1 MKTISVLLCAF
12 SVVNLCAET
21 QITWKR
27 QQLHGDFYS
36 EGAAIGDIN
45 GDGKPD
51 VVAGPFWWEG
61 PAFEK
66 KHAYYEPKIFSI
78 NGYSDNFFAYVHDF
92 DADKK
97 NDILILGFPGKEA
110 RLYLNPG
117 THDDKPWPMH
127 VVADVVDNESPVF
140 TDITG
145 DGKPE
150 IVCSTGGKFG
160 WFAPNWAK
168 PTEKWPFVAVTD
180 DMKVAKFTHGLGV
193 GDVNGDGKLDLLEAR
208 RWWENNGTDK
218 WTQHNFAAGVGGGA
232 QMFAYDFDANGTN
245 DVFTSLAAHRYG
257 VAVFLQTKNKE
268 PGTANWTRV
277 MLASEQPQDNDYGIV
292 FSQPHAAFLADIDGD
307 GVKDIVTGKRYWAH
321 NGHDPDERGHRVIY
335 WYQTKRDGKGG
346 VDFVP
351 HLIDSNTGVGVD
363 VQVGDVNGDKLPD
376 IVVGNKAGVFILT
389 QERKDTTADLTP
401 KKLYGP
407 ALLPQSQYAHGTDVK
422 AERLRPAG
430 SLSRPAKERPK
441 TDESSPASAPQGTAS
456 GGTPDAARETRALQ
470 HPLDLM
476 QLPGGFKAEL
486 IAAEPD
492 LVQPMAFTFDERGRI
507 WVVEGNSYPQ
517 PREVGKGQ
525 DRIKIL
531 EDQDGDGTFETKK
544 VFCEGL
550 NLVSGIELGFGG
562 VWVGAAPYLM
572 FIPDKDRNDQP
583 DSSDP
588 TDQRPKV
595 PGLNFTAYALLDGW
609 GTQDTHETL
618 NSFIWGPDGWLYGCH
633 GVFTHS
639 RVGKPG
645 TPDEKRE
652 PINAGVWRYHPVR
665 HEFEVFAH
673 GTSNPWG
680 LDYDQHGEWF
690 VTACV
695 IPHLYHIVP
704 GGRYQRQAG
713 QHFNAH
719 TYEDIK
725 TIADHAHYAGNPRP
739 DVTFDKTTG
748 AGVMNNDTNALGGGH
763 AHCGLAIY
771 QSSLFPPTYRNQ
783 LLFGNLHG
791 HRLVANYTDPHAS
804 TYIGKH
810 AADFLRANDMHF
822 IPVTQKVG
830 PDGALYVSDWSDQQI
845 CHRGSGAV
853 EHWDRSNGRLYR
865 ITYGEER
872 PRLAGSLTRPA
883 EDRPTT
889 GESSPASAPR
899 GTASGGTPDAARE
912 TRALQFPA
920 APFDLSKESDEALAK
935 LAVQTENEWF
945 SRMARR
951 VLMEKGFFDSLDE
964 DKAVKSLADEAYRG
978 TQTTKRLKAM
988 WALHSLAF
996 NVDNMISE
1004 EDEQVR
1010 AWAIRSFP
1018 DNKASSTYLKGAEK
1032 DRALEAT
1039 DSRPMRLPTKKSV
1052 GQYYPGYANLLD
1064 KATSPVVRRE
1074 YASLIQAIPLQFRK
1088 DLATALL
1095 KHGEDKDDPMI
1106 PLLIW
1111 YGIEPVVAAD
1121 PAVGMQLA
1129 KVSKMPKVT
1138 GFIYRRLSADD
1149 AGRAALLRA
1158 LAGLTAATSMSSEP
1172 RGTSSALSGGSSAGS
1187 GTSSASSGRSSAVSG
1202 TSSAVPGTSSAS
1214 SGRSSALSRTSSA
1227 PSRTPSAAQGTAA
1240 ENAEMAHFTPEERE
1254 TILAAVVGAARG
1266 AGKLKAPS
1274 DWPAIAEGLRAG
1286 ATPLTLTLVQ
1296 ELAALFGDT
1305 TALGEFRAT
1314 LADAKR
1320 AAGERQAALSLLI
1333 QAGDAG
1339 TAKVLQGMLADTT
1352 TPGGLRRQAL
1362 QALASLKDAETPQIL
1377 GALLPKLPANEL
1389 PDAINTLAST
1399 KEGAKALLKAV
1410 EAKTVPSTA
1419 LSPFLVRQLTAFDDA
1434 EIAALIKSAWGDVN
1448 APKADM
1454 AERVKKYRDLLTPA
1468 ALAKGDAAKGKTM
1481 FMATCGA
1488 CHKLF
1493 GEGQN
1498 VGPDITG
1505 SNRADLG
1512 YLLENVLD
1520 PNAVIGKAYQLNLF
1534 TMKDGRVMSGV
1545 IKEENAAAVKIAMM
1559 GGVEFTLPVADIA
1572 KREVSKLSTM
1582 PEGLFDALPP
1592 EMVVDLVKYL
1602 QSGGSGTAGK
1612 VAAKGVEGAL
1622 EGETLKIL
1630 ETTGGKARVQGM
1642 GGFGNR
1648 WSGGAQLWWTHG
1660 QPDQKLTLAIPV
1672 KEAGKYALK
1681 AVLTMARDYGVMSIT
1696 LDGKP
1701 VASTFDGYHADK
1713 VILTDELDWGT
1724 HELTVGDHQLT
1735 FTLAPPNPAA
1745 APGNMV
1751 GLDYV
1756 RLERK

>member
-1 MKTISVLLCAF
+1 MKRLLLSAL
-12 SVVNLCAET
+12 VAATAAHAAT

-51 VVAGPFWWEG
+51 IVAGPFWWEG

-66 KHAYYEPKIFSI
+66 KHAFYEPKIFSI

-92 DADKK
+92 NADQR

-110 RLYLNPG
+110 RLYLNNVERTSKSVQPDANEG
-117 THDDKPWPMH
+117 TNSEVRSTYWPMH
-127 VVADVVDNESPVF
+127 IVADVVDNESPVF

-145 DGKPE
+145 DDKPE
-150 IVCSTGGKFG
+150 IVCSTAGWLG
-160 WFAPNWAK
+160 WFEPDWDH
-168 PTEKWPFVAVTD
+168 PTQKWHFTGCQPGSLA
-180 DMKVAKFTHGLGV
+180 MGKFTHGLGV
-193 GDVNGDGKLDLLEAR
+193 GDVNGDCILDILEAR
-208 RWWENNGTDK
+208 RWWEQPKDLSWYEVPFTGGYMSVNFHPHT
-218 WTQHNFAAGVGGGA
+218 FAAGVGGGA
-232 QMFAYDFDANGTN
+232 QMFAYDFDGNGTN
-245 DVFTSLAAHRYG
+245 DIFTSLSAHRYG
-257 VAVFLQTKNKE
+257 VAVFLQNKHEERADPPAHAENNKNGAPRE
-268 PGTANWTRV
+268 PYAPFETPLSGPNWTRI

-292 FSQPHAAFLADIDGD
+292 FSQPHAAHLADIDGD
-307 GVKDIVTGKRYWAH
+307 GIKDIVTGKRYWAH
-321 NGHDPDERGHRVIY
+321 NGHDPDERGARVIY
-335 WYQTKRDGKGG
+335 WYQTVREATGV

-351 HLIDSNTGVGVD
+351 HLVDAESGVGVD

-376 IVVGNKAGVFILT
+376 IVVGNKAGVYILT
-389 QERKDTTADLTP
+389 QERKEISDDAAELMRP
-401 KKLYGP
+401 KKLYGAATSMEGRRVVGQQP
-407 ALLPQSQYAHGTDVK
+407 TRKG
-422 AERLRPAG
+422 
-430 SLSRPAKERPK
+430 
-441 TDESSPASAPQGTAS
+441 DESSPLHKPS
-456 GGTPDAARETRALQ
+456 GLISQAEYAKGQSPADALKS
-470 HPLDLM
+470 L

-492 LVQPMAFTFDERGRI
+492 VVQPIAFTFDERGRI

-531 EDQDGDGTFETKK
+531 EDKDGDGSFETKK
-544 VFCEGL
+544 IFCEGL

-562 VWVGAAPYLM
+562 VWIGAAPYLM

-583 DSSDP
+583 DPSDP
-588 TDQRPKV
+588 TDPRPQV
-595 PGLNFTAYALLDGW
+595 PGLPFTAHALLDGW

-645 TPDEKRE
+645 TPDDQRT
-652 PINAGVWRYHPVR
+652 PINAGVWRYHPLR

-713 QHFNAH
+713 QHFNTH

-739 DVTFDKTTG
+739 DVSFDKTTG

-771 QSSLFPPTYRNQ
+771 QSSLFPQTYRNQ

-791 HRLVANYTDPHAS
+791 HRLVANYTDVKGS
-804 TYIGKH
+804 TFIGKH
-810 AADFLRANDMHF
+810 AADFMRANDMHF

-853 EHWDRSNGRLYR
+853 EHWDRSNGRIYR
-865 ITYGEER
+865 ISYAV
-872 PRLAGSLTRPA
+872 AGGNDPDVS
-883 EDRPTT
+883 
-889 GESSPASAPR
+889 G
-899 GTASGGTPDAARE
+899 SGGSTAGVTAPGYNI
-912 TRALQFPA
+912 PA
-920 APFDLSKESDEALAK
+920 APFDLAKESDETLAR

-951 VLMEKGFFDSLDE
+951 VLMEQRHSGDDLRHAATAFIQAIQKPTSSAERIRASWALLTINESLPAESAYSDKTDE
-964 DKAVKSLADEAYRG
+964 DL
-978 TQTTKRLKAM
+978 L
-988 WALHSLAF
+988 
-996 NVDNMISE
+996 I
-1004 EDEQVR
+1004 
-1010 AWAIRSFP
+1010 WAIRNEYQTAEFS
-1018 DNKASSTYLKGAEK
+1018 KARASSNPYQLAAYTIRTPFESLLK
-1032 DRALEAT
+1032 
-1039 DSRPMRLPTKKSV
+1039 LPA
-1052 GQYYPGYANLLD
+1052 AN
-1064 KATSPVVRRE
+1064 TPRVRRE
-1074 YASLIQAIPLQFRK
+1074 LASALQRLPQ
-1088 DLATALL
+1088 DQRHPLATALL

-1111 YGIEPVVAAD
+1111 YGIEPVVAANA
-1121 PAVGMQLA
+1121 AVGMQLA

-1138 GFIYRRLSADD
+1138 GFIYRRLASEDTGRQKLLSLAADSKDPQEQVQMIAMVTASARAERKATLPDD
-1149 AGRAALLRA
+1149 WAVLSKKFQELPRATQFDLWELEAMNGISDGLNNFRHIAFHSGKSESETVRGRALQVLLRVGDTTS
-1158 LAGLTAATSMSSEP
+1158 LTDILTAAI
-1172 RGTSSALSGGSSAGS
+1172 SADF
-1187 GTSSASSGRSSAVSG
+1187 
-1202 TSSAVPGTSSAS
+1202 P
-1214 SGRSSALSRTSSA
+1214 
-1227 PSRTPSAAQGTAA
+1227 PQ
-1240 ENAEMAHFTPEERE
+1240 
-1254 TILAAVVGAARG
+1254 
-1266 AGKLKAPS
+1266 
-1274 DWPAIAEGLRAG
+1274 
-1286 ATPLTLTLVQ
+1286 
-1296 ELAALFGDT
+1296 
-1305 TALGEFRAT
+1305 
-1314 LADAKR
+1314 
-1320 AAGERQAALSLLI
+1320 
-1333 QAGDAG
+1333 
-1339 TAKVLQGMLADTT
+1339 
-1352 TPGGLRRQAL
+1352 LRRQIIQGLAFFPNREAAE
-1362 QALASLKDAETPQIL
+1362 QKASLRVDWVLRDVIESKRSPAEVQDAVNSLSSWPT
-1377 GALLPKLPANEL
+1377 
-1389 PDAINTLAST
+1389 
-1399 KEGAKALLKAV
+1399 GAKTLL
-1410 EAKTVPSTA
+1410 EAIRDKTVPATA

-1434 EIAALIKSAWGDVN
+1434 EVNALIKSAWGDVN
-1448 APKADM
+1448 APKADLG
-1454 AERVKKYRDLLTPA
+1454 ERSKKYKQLLTPA
-1468 ALAKGDAAKGKTM
+1468 ALAKGDLAKGKMLYT
-1481 FMATCGA
+1481 ATCGQ

-1505 SNRADLG
+1505 SNRADLN

-1545 IKEENAAAVKIAMM
+1545 IKDESSAAVKIAMM

-1582 PEGLFDALPP
+1582 PEGLFDALQP

-1602 QSGGSGTAGK
+1602 QSGVGAS
-1612 VAAKGVEGAL
+1612 AKMRDPRTLASSPTIPGAL
-1622 EGETLKIL
+1622 EGESLKVL
-1630 ETTGGKARVQGM
+1630 EITGGNARKQGM
-1642 GGFGNR
+1642 AGFGDN
-1648 WSGGAQLWWTHG
+1648 WSGAAQLWWTG
-1660 QPDQKLTLAIPV
+1660 GKPDQKLTLAIPV
-1672 KEAGKYALK
+1672 KDAGKYTLYGA
-1681 AVLTMARDYGVMSIT
+1681 LTMARDYGVVSIA

-1701 VASTFDGYHADK
+1701 VASSFDGYNAAK
-1713 VILTDELDWGT
+1713 VVHTGEKEWGT
-1724 HELTVGDHQLT
+1724 HELTAGEHKLT
-1735 FTLAPPNPAA
+1735 LTLAPPNPDAV
-1745 APGNMV
+1745 PSNMV

-1756 RLERK
+1756 RLERR

>member
-1 MKTISVLLCAF
+1 MKTLVFALLAA
-12 SVVNLCAET
+12 SGLHAAT

-61 PAFEK
+61 PTFEK

-92 DADKK
+92 DADKR

-110 RLYLNPG
+110 RLYLNNVERTSKSVQPDAKEG
-117 THDDKPWPMH
+117 TNSEVRSTYWPMH
-127 VVADVVDNESPVF
+127 IVADVVDNESPVF
-140 TDITG
+140 TDVEG
-145 DGKPE
+145 DGYPDL
-150 IVCSTGGKFG
+150 VCSRDGYLG
-160 WFAPNWAK
+160 WYSITDHPR
-168 PTEKWPFVAVTD
+168 EKWYFNTCHPAPLG
-180 DMKVAKFTHGLGV
+180 MAKFTHGLGV
-193 GDVNGDGKLDLLEAR
+193 GDVNGDGKNDILEAR
-208 RWWENNGTDK
+208 RWWQQPKEMRSHEVPFAGK
-218 WTQHNFAAGVGGGA
+218 FMGYQFEQHNFAAGVGGGA
-232 QMFAYDFDANGTN
+232 QMFAYDFDGNGTN

-257 VAVFLQTKNKE
+257 VAVFLQRSRSGVRAAPSRGVDASGNVKSDEDVASTWK
-268 PGTANWTRV
+268 RI

-292 FSQPHAAFLADIDGD
+292 FSQPHAAHLADIDGD
-307 GVKDIVTGKRYWAH
+307 GIKDIVTGKRYWAH

-351 HLIDSNTGVGVD
+351 HLVDAESGVGTD
-363 VQVGDVNGDKLPD
+363 VQVGDVNADKLPD
-376 IVVGNKAGVFILT
+376 IVVGNKGGVFILT
-389 QERKDTTADLTP
+389 QERKEISEEKAELMRP
-401 KKLYGP
+401 KKLYGAAASMEGRRIVGQAGKGDDSSP
-407 ALLPQSQYAHGTDVK
+407 LHEGLLPQAEYAKGQ
-422 AERLRPAG
+422 
-430 SLSRPAKERPK
+430 
-441 TDESSPASAPQGTAS
+441 SPA
-456 GGTPDAARETRALQ
+456 DALKS
-470 HPLDLM
+470 M

-492 LVQPMAFTFDERGRI
+492 LVQPIAFTFDERGRI

-517 PREVGKGQ
+517 PRAVGQGQ

-531 EDQDGDGTFETKK
+531 EDKDGDGTFETKK
-544 VFCEGL
+544 IFCEGL

-572 FIPDKDRNDQP
+572 FIPRDGDRPFAADERSKMEDG
-583 DSSDP
+583 DSKATPSAISHLP
-588 TDQRPKV
+588 SPISQV

-645 TPDEKRE
+645 TPDAQRQ

-822 IPVTQKVG
+822 IPVTQRVG

-865 ITYGEER
+865 ISYHGWK
-872 PRLAGSLTRPA
+872 PWKGDLA
-883 EDRPTT
+883 
-889 GESSPASAPR
+889 
-899 GTASGGTPDAARE
+899 
-912 TRALQFPA
+912 
-920 APFDLSKESDEALAK
+920 KESDEALAK
-935 LAVQTENEWF
+935 LAVQTENEWE

-951 VLMEKGFFDSLDE
+951 VLMEKITMMPNSRQKLVSLMSAFDNNENPKWPLKTETWLRHNWLGSLLMPEVYLQNLDFDAKHNE
-964 DKAVKSLADEAYRG
+964 RLVAQRVRSAASQPDFADTDLRVLSDAA
-978 TQTTKRLKAM
+978 QK
-988 WALHSLAF
+988 HS
-996 NVDNMISE
+996 
-1004 EDEQVR
+1004 
-1010 AWAIRSFP
+1010 
-1018 DNKASSTYLKGAEK
+1018 
-1032 DRALEAT
+1032 
-1039 DSRPMRLPTKKSV
+1039 
-1052 GQYYPGYANLLD
+1052 
-1064 KATSPVVRRE
+1064 SPIVRRE
-1074 YASLIQAIPLQFRK
+1074 LASALQRIPQDHRK

-1138 GFIYRRLSADD
+1138 GFIYRRLSSDD
-1149 AGRAALLRA
+1149 AGRTSLLKLAAETPDAVLKLDLLNAIVLAARNGHQITKPDGWDALRQRVIAGFSPSGADASKAGADGLKPENTLLELEASMGIETALATYRDLLASASARTSERENALNVLLRAKDASTATTLLQLIQNDAPALLR
-1158 LAGLTAATSMSSEP
+1158 
-1172 RGTSSALSGGSSAGS
+1172 R
-1187 GTSSASSGRSSAVSG
+1187 
-1202 TSSAVPGTSSAS
+1202 
-1214 SGRSSALSRTSSA
+1214 
-1227 PSRTPSAAQGTAA
+1227 
-1240 ENAEMAHFTPEERE
+1240 
-1254 TILAAVVGAARG
+1254 
-1266 AGKLKAPS
+1266 KA
-1274 DWPAIAEGLRAG
+1274 I
-1286 ATPLTLTLVQ
+1286 
-1296 ELAALFGDT
+1296 
-1305 TALGEFRAT
+1305 
-1314 LADAKR
+1314 
-1320 AAGERQAALSLLI
+1320 
-1333 QAGDAG
+1333 
-1339 TAKVLQGMLADTT
+1339 
-1352 TPGGLRRQAL
+1352 
-1362 QALASLKDAETPQIL
+1362 QALASLKDAETPKIL
-1377 GALLPKLPANEL
+1377 GAALPKLSANEL
-1389 PDAINTLAST
+1389 PDAVNTLAST

-1410 EAKTVPSTA
+1410 EAKTVPATA

-1434 EIAALIKSAWGDVN
+1434 EINALIKSAWGDVN
-1448 APKADM
+1448 APKADL
-1454 AERVKKYRDLLTPA
+1454 AERTKKYRDLLTPA
-1468 ALAKGDAAKGKTM
+1468 KLAKGDLAKGKMLYT
-1481 FMATCGA
+1481 ATCGQ

-1505 SNRADLG
+1505 SNRADLN

-1545 IKEENAAAVKIAMM
+1545 IKEENPAAVKIAMM
-1559 GGVEFTLPVADIA
+1559 GGVEFTLPQADIA

-1582 PEGLFDALPP
+1582 PEGLFDALPV
-1592 EMVVDLVKYL
+1592 ESVIDLVKYL
-1602 QSGGSGTAGK
+1602 QSGSRSDVLVASQKSGGD
-1612 VAAKGVEGAL
+1612 AASTIPGAL
-1622 EGETLKIL
+1622 EGESLKIF
-1630 ETTGGKARVQGM
+1630 EVTGGNARKQGM
-1642 GGFGNR
+1642 SGFGDD
-1648 WSGGAQLWWTHG
+1648 WSGGAQLWWTG
-1660 QPDQKLTLAIPV
+1660 GKPDQKLTLAIPV
-1672 KEAGKYALK
+1672 KEAGKYTLYGA
-1681 AVLTMARDYGVMSIT
+1681 LTMARDYGVVSIT

-1701 VASTFDGYHADK
+1701 VASSFDGYNSPK
-1713 VILTDELDWGT
+1713 VIHTGEKEWGS
-1724 HELTVGDHQLT
+1724 HELTPGEHKLT
-1735 FTLAPPNPAA
+1735 FTLAPPNPDAV
-1745 APGNMV
+1745 PSNMV

-1756 RLERK
+1756 RLEKR

>member
-1 MKTISVLLCAF
+1 MKTLVFALLAA
-12 SVVNLCAET
+12 SSLHAAT

-127 VVADVVDNESPVF
+127 IVADVVDNESPVF

-160 WFAPNWAK
+160 WFAPNWSK

-245 DVFTSLAAHRYG
+245 DVFTALAAHRYG
-257 VAVFLQTKNKE
+257 VAVYLQASDA
-268 PGTANWTRV
+268 GTPARNDEAGKSARPTWNRV

-292 FSQPHAAFLADIDGD
+292 FSQPHAAHLADIDGD
-307 GVKDIVTGKRYWAH
+307 GVQDIVTGKRYWAH

-363 VQVGDVNGDKLPD
+363 VQVGDVNGDKLHD

-407 ALLPQSQYAHGTDVK
+407 ALKPQAEYAKGTRVSR
-422 AERLRPAG
+422 ERLRPAG
-430 SLSRPAKERPK
+430 SLSRPAEDRPK
-441 TDESSPASAPQGTAS
+441 TDESSPASAPRGTAS
-456 GGTPDAARETRALQ
+456 GGTPDAARETRALP
-470 HPLDLM
+470 HALDLM

-544 VFCEGL
+544 IFCEGL

-562 VWVGAAPYLM
+562 VWVGAAPHLL
-572 FIPDKDRNDQP
+572 FIPDANRDDRADPLPEKIEERGEKIEKTAEKQP
-583 DSSDP
+583 LSSP
-588 TDQRPKV
+588 RYPLSSFPQA
-595 PGLNFTAYALLDGW
+595 PGLSFKAHILLDGW

-645 TPDEKRE
+645 TPDDQRE

-865 ITYGEER
+865 ISYDGWK
-872 PRLAGSLTRPA
+872 PWKGDLA
-883 EDRPTT
+883 
-889 GESSPASAPR
+889 
-899 GTASGGTPDAARE
+899 
-912 TRALQFPA
+912 
-920 APFDLSKESDEALAK
+920 KESDEALAK
-935 LAVQTENEWF
+935 LAVQTENEWE

-951 VLMEKGFFDSLDE
+951 VLMEKLDTPARQKLTPQLVAMARDLGEYSAAKTTRFFWLSVLAATSGPVAITPNEGSEQMRATLVRLSASNCAPSHWSTPLPEVDMDVRQPNFWIVKTDEAKKTTMGPAGIPACEVLARE
-964 DKAVKSLADEAYRG
+964 DK
-978 TQTTKRLKAM
+978 
-988 WALHSLAF
+988 
-996 NVDNMISE
+996 
-1004 EDEQVR
+1004 
-1010 AWAIRSFP
+1010 
-1018 DNKASSTYLKGAEK
+1018 
-1032 DRALEAT
+1032 
-1039 DSRPMRLPTKKSV
+1039 
-1052 GQYYPGYANLLD
+1052 
-1064 KATSPVVRRE
+1064 SPVVRRE
-1074 YASLIQAIPLQFRK
+1074 LASLLQRLPAEK
-1088 DLATALL
+1088 RSSIATALL

-1121 PAVGMQLA
+1121 PAAGMQLA

-1138 GFIYRRLSADD
+1138 GFIYRRLSSDD
-1149 AGRAALLRA
+1149 AGRAAV
-1158 LAGLTAATSMSSEP
+1158 LAELAKEPDVAKREPVLAMIVAAARGSGKLTMPKEWPQIAAKLKAGSVVP
-1172 RGTSSALSGGSSAGS
+1172 PSGGSRTAPAKAG
-1187 GTSSASSGRSSAVSG
+1187 TTEQLV
-1202 TSSAVPGTSSAS
+1202 TE
-1214 SGRSSALSRTSSA
+1214 LS
-1227 PSRTPSAAQGTAA
+1227 
-1240 ENAEMAHFTPEERE
+1240 
-1254 TILAAVVGAARG
+1254 
-1266 AGKLKAPS
+1266 
-1274 DWPAIAEGLRAG
+1274 
-1286 ATPLTLTLVQ
+1286 
-1296 ELAALFGDT
+1296 ALFGD
-1305 TALGEFRAT
+1305 
-1314 LADAKR
+1314 ADALKHFR
-1320 AAGERQAALSLLI
+1320 ERVGLPNTPLAEREHALSILL
-1333 QAGDAG
+1333 QAQDLP
-1339 TAKVLQGMLADTT
+1339 TAKYLQEAIVVHAA
-1352 TPGGLRRQAL
+1352 PESFIKKAIQS
-1362 QALASLKDAETPQIL
+1362 LASLRDPETISVLTSKFPGLTKSEQADAV
-1377 GALLPKLPANEL
+1377 
-1389 PDAINTLAST
+1389 NTLAST

-1410 EAKTVPSTA
+1410 EAKTVPATA
-1419 LSPFLVRQLTAFDDA
+1419 LSPFLVRQLTAFDDP
-1434 EIAALIKSAWGDVN
+1434 EINALIKSAWGDVN
-1448 APKADM
+1448 APKADL
-1454 AERVKKYRDLLTPA
+1454 AERTKKYRDLLTPA
-1468 ALAKGDAAKGKTM
+1468 KLAKGDLAKGKMLYT
-1481 FMATCGA
+1481 ATCGQ

-1505 SNRADLG
+1505 SNRADLN

-1545 IKEENAAAVKIAMM
+1545 IKEENPAAVKIAMM
-1559 GGVEFTLPVADIA
+1559 GGVEFTLAQADIA

-1582 PEGLFDALPP
+1582 PEGLFDALQP

-1602 QSGGSGTAGK
+1602 QSGSTVVRASARPDGLKAELRT
-1612 VAAKGVEGAL
+1612 VEGAL
-1622 EGETLKIL
+1622 EGESLKVL
-1630 ETTGGKARVQGM
+1630 EITGGKTGKQGM
-1642 GGFGNR
+1642 GGFGSD
-1648 WSGGAQLWWTHG
+1648 WSGAAQLWWTG
-1660 QPDQKLTLAIPV
+1660 GKPDQKLTLALPV
-1672 KEAGKYALK
+1672 KEAGKYTLYGA
-1681 AVLTMARDYGVMSIT
+1681 LTMARDYGVVSIT

-1701 VASTFDGYHADK
+1701 VASSFDGYNNPK
-1713 VILTDELDWGT
+1713 VLHTGEKDWGT
-1724 HELTVGDHQLT
+1724 HELTAGEHKLT
-1735 FTLAPPNPAA
+1735 FTLAPPNPDAI
-1745 APGNMV
+1745 PSNMV
-1751 GLDYV
+1751 GIDYV
-1756 RLERK
+1756 RLEKK

>member
-1 MKTISVLLCAF
+1 MKMLALALLAA
-12 SVVNLCAET
+12 SGLQAAT

-66 KHAYYEPKIFSI
+66 RHAYYEPKIFSI

-92 DADKK
+92 NADQK

-127 VVADVVDNESPVF
+127 IVADVVDNESPVF

-150 IVCSTGGKFG
+150 IVCSKGGRFG
-160 WFAPNWAK
+160 WFAPNWEK
-168 PTEKWPFVAVTD
+168 PTEKWSFVYATD

-193 GDVNGDGKLDLLEAR
+193 GDVNGDGRMDLLEAR
-208 RWWENNGTDK
+208 RWWENTGSFTLSGVK
-218 WTQHNFAAGVGGGA
+218 RAGFIQHNFAAGVGGGA
-232 QMFAYDFDANGTN
+232 QMFAYDFDGNGTN

-268 PGTANWTRV
+268 PGTANWNRI

-292 FSQPHAAFLADIDGD
+292 FSQPHAAHLADIDGD

-351 HLIDSNTGVGVD
+351 HLVDAESGVGVD

-376 IVVGNKAGVFILT
+376 IVVGNKAGVYILT
-389 QERKDTTADLTP
+389 QQRRETTADLTP
-401 KKLYGP
+401 NKLYGP
-407 ALLPQSQYAHGTDVK
+407 ALKPQAEYAKGQSAQD
-422 AERLRPAG
+422 AL
-430 SLSRPAKERPK
+430 K
-441 TDESSPASAPQGTAS
+441 TI
-456 GGTPDAARETRALQ
+456 
-470 HPLDLM
+470 
-476 QLPGGFKAEL
+476 QLPTGFKAEL

-492 LVQPMAFTFDERGRI
+492 VVQPIAFTFDERGRI

-531 EDQDGDGTFETKK
+531 EDKDGDGIFETKK
-544 VFCEGL
+544 IFCEGL

-572 FIPDKDRNDQP
+572 FIPDLDHDDRADALNGTHASHVTYKTYASYSQ
-583 DSSDP
+583 
-588 TDQRPKV
+588 V
-595 PGLNFTAYALLDGW
+595 PGVNFTAYALLDGW

-645 TPDEKRE
+645 TPDAQRE

-713 QHFNAH
+713 QHFNAY

-791 HRLVANYTDPHAS
+791 HRLVANYTDVRGS
-804 TYIGKH
+804 SYIGKH

-853 EHWDRSNGRLYR
+853 EHWDRSNGRIYR
-865 ITYGEER
+865 ITYG
-872 PRLAGSLTRPA
+872 
-883 EDRPTT
+883 
-889 GESSPASAPR
+889 SA
-899 GTASGGTPDAARE
+899 GTPARTSEEGGEAAKNKADKSV
-912 TRALQFPA
+912 RAPFPV
-920 APFDLSKESDEALAK
+920 APFDLAKESDEVLVK

-951 VLMEKGFFDSLDE
+951 VLMEKMGGR
-964 DKAVKSLADEAYRG
+964 KTKLAP
-978 TQTTKRLKAM
+978 
-988 WALHSLAF
+988 
-996 NVDNMISE
+996 
-1004 EDEQVR
+1004 QVTAPSTPGPR
-1010 AWAIRSFP
+1010 EMMRILWLSSAQVG
-1018 DNKASSTYLKGAEK
+1018 STYLQASSFAAEQNE
-1032 DRALEAT
+1032 RAAAQLVRLAASNPDFADTDLRVLSEAAQ
-1039 DSRPMRLPTKKSV
+1039 KH
-1052 GQYYPGYANLLD
+1052 
-1064 KATSPVVRRE
+1064 TSPIVRRE
-1074 YASLIQAIPLQFRK
+1074 LASALQRLPQ
-1088 DLATALL
+1088 DQRNGLAAALL

-1121 PAVGMQLA
+1121 AAAGLQLA
-1129 KVSKMPKVT
+1129 AVSKMPKVT
-1138 GFIYRRLSADD
+1138 EFIYRRLSADN
-1149 AGRAALLRA
+1149 AGRGAVLGALVKEADSAKREATLGMI
-1158 LAGLTAATSMSSEP
+1158 LAAT
-1172 RGTSSALSGGSSAGS
+1172 RAGGGLKMPENWREIS
-1187 GTSSASSGRSSAVSG
+1187 TK
-1202 TSSAVPGTSSAS
+1202 
-1214 SGRSSALSRTSSA
+1214 L
-1227 PSRTPSAAQGTAA
+1227 A
-1240 ENAEMAHFTPEERE
+1240 ENATPATNNHLRE
-1254 TILAAVVGAARG
+1254 L
-1266 AGKLKAPS
+1266 S
-1274 DWPAIAEGLRAG
+1274 
-1286 ATPLTLTLVQ
+1286 
-1296 ELAALFGDT
+1296 ALFGD
-1305 TALGEFRAT
+1305 
-1314 LADAKR
+1314 ADALKHFR
-1320 AAGERQAALSLLI
+1320 SQLALASASIAEREDALRVLI
-1333 QAGDAG
+1333 QAGD
-1339 TAKVLQGMLADTT
+1339 TASAKALLQIVSSDA
-1352 TPGGLRRQAL
+1352 PSSLRRKAI
-1362 QALASLKDAETPQIL
+1362 QALASLKDAETPRVL
-1377 GALLPKLPANEL
+1377 DAALPKLSANEL
-1389 PDAINTLAST
+1389 PDAVNTLAST
-1399 KEGAKALLKAV
+1399 REGSKALLKAV
-1410 EAKTVPSTA
+1410 EAKTVPATA
-1419 LSPFLVRQLTAFDDA
+1419 LSPFLVRQLSAFEDA
-1434 EIAALIKSAWGDVN
+1434 EINALIKSAWGDVN
-1448 APKADM
+1448 APKADL
-1454 AERVKKYRDLLTPA
+1454 AERTKKYKALLTPT
-1468 ALAKGDAAKGKTM
+1468 ALAKGDLAKGKM
-1481 FMATCGA
+1481 LFMATCGA

-1493 GEGQN
+1493 GEGQS

-1505 SNRADLG
+1505 SNRADLN

-1545 IKEENAAAVKIAMM
+1545 IKDENPAAVKIAMM
-1559 GGVEFTLPVADIA
+1559 GGVEFTLPQADIA
-1572 KREVSKLSTM
+1572 RREVSKLSTM
-1582 PEGLFDALPP
+1582 PEGLFDALQP
-1592 EMVVDLVKYL
+1592 EMVIDLVKYL
-1602 QSGGSGTAGK
+1602 QSGSAGGW
-1612 VAAKGVEGAL
+1612 AKGPVKAVEGAL
-1622 EGETLKIL
+1622 EGETMTVFEI
-1630 ETTGGKARVQGM
+1630 TGGKTGKQGM
-1642 GGFGNR
+1642 GGFGSD
-1648 WSGGAQLWWTHG
+1648 WSGGAQLWWTG
-1660 QPDQKLTLAIPV
+1660 GKPDQKLTLAIPV
-1672 KEAGKYALK
+1672 KAAGKYTLYGA
-1681 AVLTMARDYGVMSIT
+1681 LTMARDYGVVSIA

-1701 VASTFDGYHADK
+1701 VASSFDGFNTPK
-1713 VILTDELDWGT
+1713 VIHTGEKEWGT
-1724 HELTVGDHQLT
+1724 HELSAGEHRLT
-1735 FTLAPPNPAA
+1735 FTLAPPNPDAV
-1745 APGNMV
+1745 PSNMV

-1756 RLERK
+1756 RLERR

>member
-1 MKTISVLLCAF
+1 MKTVLFTLLAA
-12 SVVNLCAET
+12 SSLHAAT

-61 PAFEK
+61 PTFEK
-66 KHAYYEPKIFSI
+66 MHAYYEPKIFSI

-127 VVADVVDNESPVF
+127 IVADVVDNESPVF
-140 TDITG
+140 ADITG
-145 DGKPE
+145 DGRPE

-245 DVFTSLAAHRYG
+245 DVFTALAAHRYG
-257 VAVFLQTKNKE
+257 VAVYLQASDA
-268 PGTANWTRV
+268 GTPARNDEADKSVRAPNWNRV

-292 FSQPHAAFLADIDGD
+292 FSQPHAAHLADIDGD
-307 GVKDIVTGKRYWAH
+307 GVQDIVTGKRYWAH

-389 QERKDTTADLTP
+389 QTRSEVSNHKSQIINH
-401 KKLYGP
+401 KLYGP
-407 ALLPQSQYAHGTDVK
+407 ALKPQSEYAKGLSPQK
-422 AERLRPAG
+422 AIEA
-430 SLSRPAKERPK
+430 
-441 TDESSPASAPQGTAS
+441 
-456 GGTPDAARETRALQ
+456 
-470 HPLDLM
+470 M

-544 VFCEGL
+544 IFCEGL

-562 VWVGAAPYLM
+562 VWVGAAPYLL
-572 FIPDKDRNDQP
+572 FIPRDGDKPFERTEGTEKTKETPQQTSLLSF
-583 DSSDP
+583 SSLQSLP
-588 TDQRPKV
+588 LA
-595 PGLNFTAYALLDGW
+595 PGLSFKAHILLDGW

-704 GGRYQRQAG
+704 GGRYHRQAG

-865 ITYGEER
+865 ISYDGWK
-872 PRLAGSLTRPA
+872 PWKGDLA
-883 EDRPTT
+883 
-889 GESSPASAPR
+889 
-899 GTASGGTPDAARE
+899 
-912 TRALQFPA
+912 
-920 APFDLSKESDEALAK
+920 KESDESLMTI
-935 LAVQTENEWF
+935 AVHSSNQWEV
-945 SRMARR
+945 RMARFVMTQR
-951 VLMEKGFFDSLDE
+951 MDE
-964 DKAVKSLADEAYRG
+964 REDATFIHLPAAKEFQQRLSQPDLTDPRNLTEDLRYLWLRG
-978 TQTTKRLKAM
+978 GSDIPKPNHGHER
-988 WALHSLAF
+988 
-996 NVDNMISE
+996 
-1004 EDEQVR
+1004 VR
-1010 AWAIRSFP
+1010 AAIFRQLGSQGMRDLSLQGLKDAQLDRFAQEERSP
-1018 DNKASSTYLKGAEK
+1018 I
-1032 DRALEAT
+1032 
-1039 DSRPMRLPTKKSV
+1039 
-1052 GQYYPGYANLLD
+1052 
-1064 KATSPVVRRE
+1064 VRRE
-1074 YASLIQAIPLQFRK
+1074 LASYLLTVPVTQRAPI
-1088 DLATALL
+1088 ATALL

-1138 GFIYRRLSADD
+1138 GFIYRRLSSDD
-1149 AGRAALLRA
+1149 AGRTSLLKLAAETSDAVLKLDLLNALVQAARNGHPITKPDGWDALRQKVVSA
-1158 LAGLTAATSMSSEP
+1158 LAEPHPDAAKAAATLLELEASMGIETALATY
-1172 RGTSSALSGGSSAGS
+1172 RGLLA
-1187 GTSSASSGRSSAVSG
+1187 SASA
-1202 TSSAVPGTSSAS
+1202 
-1214 SGRSSALSRTSSA
+1214 RTSE
-1227 PSRTPSAAQGTAA
+1227 R
-1240 ENAEMAHFTPEERE
+1240 ENALNVLLQAKDAST
-1254 TILAAVVGAARG
+1254 A
-1266 AGKLKAPS
+1266 K
-1274 DWPAIAEGLRAG
+1274 
-1286 ATPLTLTLVQ
+1286 TLLQ
-1296 ELAALFGDT
+1296 
-1305 TALGEFRAT
+1305 
-1314 LADAKR
+1314 
-1320 AAGERQAALSLLI
+1320 LI
-1333 QAGDAG
+1333 QNDA
-1339 TAKVLQGMLADTT
+1339 
-1352 TPGGLRRQAL
+1352 PPSLRRKAI
-1362 QALASLKDAETPQIL
+1362 QALASLHDSNTPAL
-1377 GALLPKLPANEL
+1377 LSPLLPKLSANEL
-1389 PDAINTLAST
+1389 PDAVNTLAST

-1410 EAKTVPSTA
+1410 EAKTVPATA

-1434 EIAALIKSAWGDVN
+1434 EINALIQSAWGDVN
-1448 APKADM
+1448 APKADL
-1454 AERVKKYRDLLTPA
+1454 AERTKKYRDLLTPA
-1468 ALAKGDAAKGKTM
+1468 KLAKGDLAKGKMLYT
-1481 FMATCGA
+1481 ATCGQ

-1505 SNRADLG
+1505 SNRADLN

-1545 IKEENAAAVKIAMM
+1545 IKEENPAAVKIAMM
-1559 GGVEFTLPVADIA
+1559 GGVEFTLPQADIA

-1582 PEGLFDALPP
+1582 PEGLFDALQP

-1602 QSGGSGTAGK
+1602 QSGSAGGTLK
-1612 VAAKGVEGAL
+1612 REQHTVEGAI
-1622 EGETLKIL
+1622 EGETMKVL
-1630 ETTGGKARVQGM
+1630 EITGGKTGKQGM
-1642 GGFGNR
+1642 GGFGSD
-1648 WSGGAQLWWTHG
+1648 WSGAAQLWWTG
-1660 QPDQKLTLAIPV
+1660 GKPDQKLTLAIPV
-1672 KEAGKYALK
+1672 KEAGKYTLYGA
-1681 AVLTMARDYGVMSIT
+1681 LTMARDYGVVSIT

-1701 VASTFDGYHADK
+1701 VASSFDGFNTPK
-1713 VILTDELDWGT
+1713 VIHTGEKDWGT
-1724 HELTVGDHQLT
+1724 HELTAGEHKLT
-1735 FTLAPPNPAA
+1735 FTLAPPNPDAI
-1745 APGNMV
+1745 PSNMV
-1751 GLDYV
+1751 GIDYV
-1756 RLERK
+1756 RLEKK

>member
-1 MKTISVLLCAF
+1 MKSFLFALLAA
-12 SVVNLCAET
+12 SSLHAAT

-61 PAFEK
+61 PTFEK

-92 DADKK
+92 NADKR

-110 RLYLNPG
+110 RLYLNVARNSDSASG
-117 THDDKPWPMH
+117 VKSTNSVSENRATEYWPMH
-127 VVADVVDNESPVF
+127 LVADVVDNESPVF

-145 DGKPE
+145 DGRPE
-150 IVCSTGGKFG
+150 IVCSSGGKFG
-160 WFAPNWAK
+160 WFAPNWEN
-168 PTEKWPFVAVTD
+168 PTEKWPFVPVTD
-180 DMKVAKFTHGLGV
+180 DLKVAKFTHGLGV

-208 RWWENNGTDK
+208 RWWENPTTNEEPGTTNF
-218 WTQHNFAAGVGGGA
+218 TQHNFAAGVGGGA
-232 QMFAYDFDANGTN
+232 QMLAYDFDGNGTQ
-245 DVFTSLAAHRYG
+245 DVFTALAAHRYG
-257 VAVFLQTKNKE
+257 VAVFLQTKNQK
-268 PGTANWTRV
+268 PGTANWQRV

-351 HLIDSNTGVGVD
+351 HLVDAESGVGVD

-407 ALLPQSQYAHGTDVK
+407 ALKPQAEYAKGQ
-422 AERLRPAG
+422 
-430 SLSRPAKERPK
+430 
-441 TDESSPASAPQGTAS
+441 SAQ
-456 GGTPDAARETRALQ
+456 DALKS
-470 HPLDLM
+470 M
-476 QLPGGFKAEL
+476 QLPTGFKAEL

-517 PREVGKGQ
+517 PREVGQGQ

-531 EDQDGDGTFETKK
+531 EDQDGDGTFETRKI
-544 VFCEGL
+544 FCEGL

-572 FIPDKDRNDQP
+572 FIPDKDHDDKP
-583 DSSDP
+583 DSADVP
-588 TDQRPKV
+588 NPV
-595 PGLNFTAYALLDGW
+595 PGLNFKAQMLLDGW

-652 PINAGVWRYHPVR
+652 PINAGIWRYHPVR

-791 HRLVANYTDPHAS
+791 HRLVTNYTDPQAS

-810 AADFLRANDMHF
+810 AADFLRSNDMHF

-853 EHWDRSNGRLYR
+853 EHWDRSNGRIYR
-865 ITYGEER
+865 ISYGSAGT
-872 PRLAGSLTRPA
+872 LARIKNKGGEA
-883 EDRPTT
+883 AKMNEADR
-889 GESSPASAPR
+889 SVRAPLF
-899 GTASGGTPDAARE
+899 SD
-912 TRALQFPA
+912 
-920 APFDLSKESDEALAK
+920 APFDLIKESDETLAK

-951 VLMEKGFFDSLDE
+951 VLMEKAISGHLSKTE
-964 DKAVKSLADEAYRG
+964 TPKPHAVEKVFWTELG
-978 TQTTKRLKAM
+978 MGNLKAA
-988 WALHSLAF
+988 WGLASLSLMHGGGDF
-996 NVDNMISE
+996 RDFLLSRNVDIQSF
-1004 EDEQVR
+1004 
-1010 AWAIRSFP
+1010 AIRSIS
-1018 DNKASSTYLKGAEK
+1018 DELKHDLQQSNDKPAKLNGHY
-1032 DRALEAT
+1032 DGWYPRSLVQLAT
-1039 DSRPMRLPTKKSV
+1039 ESKEPP
-1052 GQYYPGYANLLD
+1052 
-1064 KATSPVVRRE
+1064 VRRE
-1074 YASLIQAIPLQFRK
+1074 LASLLQALQSHLNWFTP
-1088 DLATALL
+1088 LATALL

-1111 YGIEPVVAAD
+1111 YGIESVVAAD
-1121 PAVGMQLA
+1121 PAVGLQLA

-1138 GFIYRRLSADD
+1138 GFIYRWLSADD
-1149 AGRAALLRA
+1149 KGRTSLLKLAAETPDALLKLDLLNALVMAARNGHQITKPDGWSELRQKVVQSFSSSGADKANDGDHGLKPMTTLLELEASMGIETA
-1158 LAGLTAATSMSSEP
+1158 LATYRDLLA
-1172 RGTSSALSGGSSAGS
+1172 
-1187 GTSSASSGRSSAVSG
+1187 SASA
-1202 TSSAVPGTSSAS
+1202 
-1214 SGRSSALSRTSSA
+1214 RTSE
-1227 PSRTPSAAQGTAA
+1227 R
-1240 ENAEMAHFTPEERE
+1240 ENALNVLLQAKDAST
-1254 TILAAVVGAARG
+1254 A
-1266 AGKLKAPS
+1266 K
-1274 DWPAIAEGLRAG
+1274 
-1286 ATPLTLTLVQ
+1286 TLLQ
-1296 ELAALFGDT
+1296 
-1305 TALGEFRAT
+1305 
-1314 LADAKR
+1314 
-1320 AAGERQAALSLLI
+1320 LI
-1333 QAGDAG
+1333 QNDAP
-1339 TAKVLQGMLADTT
+1339 AS
-1352 TPGGLRRQAL
+1352 LRRQAI
-1362 QALASLKDAETPQIL
+1362 QALASLKDAETPKIL
-1377 GALLPKLPANEL
+1377 GAALPKLSANEL

-1399 KEGAKALLKAV
+1399 KEGSKALLKAM
-1410 EAKTVPSTA
+1410 EAKTVPATA

-1434 EIAALIKSAWGDVN
+1434 EINALIKSAWGDVN
-1448 APKADM
+1448 TPKPDLG
-1454 AERVKKYRDLLTPA
+1454 ERTKKYKALLTPA
-1468 ALAKGDAAKGKTM
+1468 ALAKGDLAKGKM
-1481 FMATCGA
+1481 LYMATCGQ

-1505 SNRADLG
+1505 SNRADLN

-1559 GGVEFTLPVADIA
+1559 GGVEFTLPQADIA

-1582 PEGLFDALPP
+1582 PEGLFDALQP

-1602 QSGGSGTAGK
+1602 QSGAGGTLK
-1612 VAAKGVEGAL
+1612 REQRTVEGAL
-1622 EGETLKIL
+1622 EGETMKVL
-1630 ETTGGKARVQGM
+1630 EITGGKTGRQSM
-1642 GGFGNR
+1642 GGFGGE
-1648 WSGGAQLWWTHG
+1648 WSGAAQLWWTG
-1660 QPDQKLTLAIPV
+1660 GKPDQKLTLAIPV
-1672 KEAGKYALK
+1672 KETGKYTLYGA
-1681 AVLTMARDYGVMSIT
+1681 LTMARDYGVVSIT

-1701 VASTFDGYHADK
+1701 VASSFDGFNTPK
-1713 VILTDELDWGT
+1713 VIHTGEKEWGT
-1724 HELTVGDHQLT
+1724 HELTAGEHQLT
-1735 FTLAPPNPAA
+1735 FTLAPPNPNAV
-1745 APGNMV
+1745 PSNMV

-1756 RLERK
+1756 RITKH

>member
-1 MKTISVLLCAF
+1 MKTILALLCVSA
-12 SVVNLCAET
+12 VTVQAAT
-21 QITWKR
+21 HITWKR

-51 VVAGPFWWEG
+51 VVSGPFWWEG
-61 PAFEK
+61 PTFEK

-92 DADKK
+92 DGDKR

-110 RLYLNPG
+110 RLYLNVERTSKFVQPDAKEG
-117 THDDKPWPMH
+117 TNSEVRSTYWPMH
-127 VVADVVDNESPVF
+127 IVADVVDNESPVF

-160 WFAPNWAK
+160 WFELNWEK
-168 PTEKWPFVAVTD
+168 PTDKWPFVAVTD

-193 GDVNGDGKLDLLEAR
+193 GDVNGDGKLDILEAR
-208 RWWENNGTDK
+208 RWWEGKELQTDLGVPVPDTSN
-218 WTQHNFAAGVGGGA
+218 WQQHNFAAGVGGGA
-232 QMFAYDFDANGTN
+232 QMFAYDFDGNGTN
-245 DVFTSLAAHRYG
+245 DVFTALAAHRYG
-257 VAVFLQTKNKE
+257 VAVYLQNK
-268 PGTANWTRV
+268 PAPDKPTWQRV

-307 GVKDIVTGKRYWAH
+307 GIKDIVTGKRYWAH
-321 NGHDPDERGHRVIY
+321 NGHDPDERGARVIY

-351 HLIDSNTGVGVD
+351 HLVDAESGVGVD

-376 IVVGNKAGVFILT
+376 IVVGNKAGVYILT
-389 QERKDTTADLTP
+389 QERKDSTADLTP

-407 ALLPQSQYAHGTDVK
+407 ALKPQAEYAKGTRVSG
-422 AERLRPAG
+422 ERLRPAG
-430 SLSRPAKERPK
+430 SLSRPAEDRP
-441 TDESSPASAPQGTAS
+441 TSGESSPASAPRGTAS
-456 GGTPDAARETRALQ
+456 GGTPDAARETRALP
-470 HPLDLM
+470 HALDLM
-476 QLPGGFKAEL
+476 QFPGGFKAEL

-492 LVQPMAFTFDERGRI
+492 VVQPIAFTFDERGRI
-507 WVVEGNSYPQ
+507 WVVEGNSYPK
-517 PREVGKGQ
+517 PREVGQGQ

-531 EDQDGDGTFETKK
+531 EDKDGDGTFETKK
-544 VFCEGL
+544 IFCEGL

-572 FIPDKDRNDQP
+572 FIPDKDHDDRADP
-583 DSSDP
+583 SDP
-588 TDQRPKV
+588 SDKSDLSDKGFPQV
-595 PGLNFTAYALLDGW
+595 PGLSFKAYALLDGW
-609 GTQDTHETL
+609 GSQDTHETL

-639 RVGKPG
+639 KVGKPG
-645 TPDEKRE
+645 TPDEQRI

-791 HRLVANYTDPHAS
+791 HRLVANYTDVKGS
-804 TYIGKH
+804 SYIGKH

-845 CHRGSGAV
+845 CHRGSNAV
-853 EHWDRSNGRLYR
+853 ENWDRSNGRIYR
-865 ITYGEER
+865 ISYDGWK
-872 PRLAGSLTRPA
+872 PWKGDLA
-883 EDRPTT
+883 
-889 GESSPASAPR
+889 
-899 GTASGGTPDAARE
+899 
-912 TRALQFPA
+912 
-920 APFDLSKESDEALAK
+920 KESDESLAK
-935 LAVQTENEWF
+935 LAVQTENEWE
-945 SRMARR
+945 SRMAIR
-951 VLMEKGFFDSLDE
+951 LMAECSAVGKKLVDSPAWALMNLKSNEKASIPSRLRSLWAMHACIPD
-964 DKAVKSLADEAYRG
+964 SLADEQFDSA
-978 TQTTKRLKAM
+978 
-988 WALHSLAF
+988 
-996 NVDNMISE
+996 N
-1004 EDEQVR
+1004 DEVR
-1010 AWAIRSFP
+1010 AWAV
-1018 DNKASSTYLKGAEK
+1018 
-1032 DRALEAT
+1032 
-1039 DSRPMRLPTKKSV
+1039 RLGHPARFIAKRQTLAAKE
-1052 GQYYPGYANLLD
+1052 
-1064 KATSPVVRRE
+1064 TSPVVRRE
-1074 YASLIQAIPLQFRK
+1074 LASALQRLPLDQRK

-1111 YGIEPVVAAD
+1111 YGIEPL
-1121 PAVGMQLA
+1121 VGEDAEAGIQLA

-1138 GFIYRRLSADD
+1138 EFIYRRLAAEPEGRLMLLRNLVKPAESQKPAAEGGKKVLWREKLDVPREQKVPREDFLSPESEQLLPPTEKKVPSREQLVPSREKKVSRRDFLIPGREKKVPSTELFLPQNSQLLPQNSQLLPRNVQLVSGQDKESIRRGLLADLEVAD
-1149 AGRAALLRA
+1149 RERILEQVVQQARQAGRQQPPADWAELSAALRTGA
-1158 LAGLTAATSMSSEP
+1158 SP
-1172 RGTSSALSGGSSAGS
+1172 RFSTLLDELS
-1187 GTSSASSGRSSAVSG
+1187 
-1202 TSSAVPGTSSAS
+1202 
-1214 SGRSSALSRTSSA
+1214 
-1227 PSRTPSAAQGTAA
+1227 
-1240 ENAEMAHFTPEERE
+1240 
-1254 TILAAVVGAARG
+1254 
-1266 AGKLKAPS
+1266 
-1274 DWPAIAEGLRAG
+1274 
-1286 ATPLTLTLVQ
+1286 
-1296 ELAALFGDT
+1296 ALFGDAA
-1305 TALGEFRAT
+1305 ALDQFRTT

-1320 AAGERQAALSLLI
+1320 TAGERQAALSLLI

-1362 QALASLKDAETPQIL
+1362 QALASLKDAETPKLL

-1468 ALAKGDAAKGKTM
+1468 ALAKGDAAKGKMM

-1520 PNAVIGKAYQLNLF
+1520 PNAVIGKDYQLNLF

-1545 IKEENAAAVKIAMM
+1545 IKAESAAAVKIAMM

-1592 EMVVDLVKYL
+1592 EVVVDLVKYL

-1660 QPDQKLTLAIPV
+1660 QPDQKLTLALPI
-1672 KEAGKYALK
+1672 KEPGKYTLK

-1724 HELTVGDHQLT
+1724 HELTAGDHQLT

>member
-1 MKTISVLLCAF
+1 MKTLALALLAA
-12 SVVNLCAET
+12 SGLQAAT

-45 GDGKPD
+45 GDGKAD

-66 KHAYYEPKIFSI
+66 RHSYYEPKVFSI

-92 DADKK
+92 DADKR

-145 DGKPE
+145 DGRPE
-150 IVCSTGGKFG
+150 IVCSTGGRFG

-168 PTEKWPFVAVTD
+168 PAEKWPFVAVTD

-193 GDVNGDGKLDLLEAR
+193 GDVNGDGKPDLLEAR
-208 RWWENNGTDK
+208 RWWESNGSDK

-232 QMFAYDFDANGTN
+232 QMFAYDFDGNGTN
-245 DVFTSLAAHRYG
+245 DVFTALAAHRYG
-257 VAVFLQTKNKE
+257 VSVFLQSVKSAQSADQPTWK
-268 PGTANWTRV
+268 RV

-292 FSQPHAAFLADIDGD
+292 FSQPHAAHLADIDGD

-346 VDFVP
+346 VDLVP
-351 HLIDSNTGVGVD
+351 HLVDAESGVGVD

-376 IVVGNKAGVFILT
+376 IVVGNKAGVYILT
-389 QERKDTTADLTP
+389 QERRETTADLTP

-407 ALLPQSQYAHGTDVK
+407 ALKPQAEYAKG
-422 AERLRPAG
+422 R
-430 SLSRPAKERPK
+430 
-441 TDESSPASAPQGTAS
+441 SAQ
-456 GGTPDAARETRALQ
+456 DALKSI
-470 HPLDLM
+470 
-476 QLPGGFKAEL
+476 QLPTGFKAEL

-492 LVQPMAFTFDERGRI
+492 LVQPMTFTFDERGRI

-517 PREVGKGQ
+517 PREIGKGQ

-531 EDQDGDGTFETKK
+531 EDKNGDGSFETKK
-544 VFCEGL
+544 IFCEGL

-572 FIPDKDRNDQP
+572 FIPRDGDSTLPLGSSRAIPGPPGSEGARNGPVTQ
-583 DSSDP
+583 
-588 TDQRPKV
+588 V
-595 PGLNFTAYALLDGW
+595 PGVNFTAYALLDGW

-652 PINAGVWRYHPVR
+652 PINAGIWRYHPVR

-704 GGRYQRQAG
+704 GGRYHRQAG
-713 QHFNAH
+713 QHFNAY

-810 AADFLRANDMHF
+810 AADFMRANDMHF

-853 EHWDRSNGRLYR
+853 EHWDRSNGRIYR
-865 ITYGEER
+865 VTYG
-872 PRLAGSLTRPA
+872 
-883 EDRPTT
+883 
-889 GESSPASAPR
+889 SA
-899 GTASGGTPDAARE
+899 GTPARTSKEGGEAAKNE
-912 TRALQFPA
+912 ADKSVRAPFPA
-920 APFDLSKESDEALAK
+920 APFDLAKESDAVLAK
-935 LAVQTENEWF
+935 LAVQTENDWF

-951 VLMEKGFFDSLDE
+951 VLME
-964 DKAVKSLADEAYRG
+964 
-978 TQTTKRLKAM
+978 
-988 WALHSLAF
+988 
-996 NVDNMISE
+996 
-1004 EDEQVR
+1004 
-1010 AWAIRSFP
+1010 RS
-1018 DNKASSTYLKGAEK
+1018 KTGALKGYDAEQPLNDLTEK
-1032 DRALEAT
+1032 APTESQRLRALWTLGCFSFNQYGVAATNMLKSASDRERASAIKVLRSEGIGPDYLYDSFEKLAAT
-1039 DSRPMRLPTKKSV
+1039 DPS
-1052 GQYYPGYANLLD
+1052 LL
-1064 KATSPVVRRE
+1064 VRRE
-1074 YASLIQAIPLQFRK
+1074 LASELRRTVPSRIAPI
-1088 DLATALL
+1088 ATALL

-1121 PAVGMQLA
+1121 PAMGMQLA

-1138 GFIYRRLSADD
+1138 GFIYRRLSSDD
-1149 AGRAALLRA
+1149 AGRTSLLKLAAETPDAGLKIDLLNAVVQAARNGHQVTKPDEWAAMRQKVASA
-1158 LAGLTAATSMSSEP
+1158 LAEPHPDAAKAAATLLELEASMGIE
-1172 RGTSSALSGGSSAGS
+1172 TALA
-1187 GTSSASSGRSSAVSG
+1187 TYRDLLASASA
-1202 TSSAVPGTSSAS
+1202 
-1214 SGRSSALSRTSSA
+1214 RTSE
-1227 PSRTPSAAQGTAA
+1227 R
-1240 ENAEMAHFTPEERE
+1240 ENALNVLLQAKDAST
-1254 TILAAVVGAARG
+1254 A
-1266 AGKLKAPS
+1266 K
-1274 DWPAIAEGLRAG
+1274 
-1286 ATPLTLTLVQ
+1286 TLLQ
-1296 ELAALFGDT
+1296 
-1305 TALGEFRAT
+1305 
-1314 LADAKR
+1314 
-1320 AAGERQAALSLLI
+1320 LI
-1333 QAGDAG
+1333 QNDSPAS
-1339 TAKVLQGMLADTT
+1339 
-1352 TPGGLRRQAL
+1352 LRRQAI
-1362 QALASLKDAETPQIL
+1362 QALASLKDAETPRVL
-1377 GALLPKLPANEL
+1377 GAALPRLSANEL
-1389 PDAINTLAST
+1389 PDAVNTLAST
-1399 KEGAKALLKAV
+1399 REGSRALLKAV
-1410 EAKTVPSTA
+1410 EAKTVPATA
-1419 LSPFLVRQLTAFDDA
+1419 LSPFLVRQFSAFDDA
-1434 EIAALIKSAWGDVN
+1434 EINALIKSAWGDVN
-1448 APKADM
+1448 APKADL
-1454 AERVKKYRDLLTPA
+1454 AERTKKYKALLTPA
-1468 ALAKGDAAKGKTM
+1468 ALAKGDLAKGKM
-1481 FMATCGA
+1481 LFMATCGA

-1505 SNRADLG
+1505 GNRADLN

-1545 IKEENAAAVKIAMM
+1545 IKEESPAAVKIAMM
-1559 GGVEFTLPVADIA
+1559 GGVEFTLPQADIA
-1572 KREVSKLSTM
+1572 RREVSKLSTM
-1582 PEGLFDALPP
+1582 PEGLFDALQP
-1592 EMVVDLVKYL
+1592 EMVIDLVKYL
-1602 QSGGSGTAGK
+1602 QSGG
-1612 VAAKGVEGAL
+1612 AKGPAKTVEGAL
-1622 EGETLKIL
+1622 EGETMKIL
-1630 ETTGGKARVQGM
+1630 EITGGKTGKQGM
-1642 GGFGNR
+1642 GGFGSD
-1648 WSGGAQLWWTHG
+1648 WSGGAQLWWTG
-1660 QPDQKLTLAIPV
+1660 GKPDQKLTLAIPV
-1672 KEAGKYALK
+1672 KAAGRYTLYGA
-1681 AVLTMARDYGVMSIT
+1681 LTMARDYGVVSIA

-1701 VASTFDGYHADK
+1701 VASSFDGFNSPK
-1713 VILTDELDWGT
+1713 VIHTGEKEWGT
-1724 HELTVGDHQLT
+1724 HELSAGEHRLT
-1735 FTLAPPNPAA
+1735 FTLASPNPDAV
-1745 APGNMV
+1745 PSNMV

-1756 RLERK
+1756 RLEKR

>member
-1 MKTISVLLCAF
+1 MKTVLFALLAA
-12 SVVNLCAET
+12 SSLHAAT

-61 PAFEK
+61 PTFEK

-92 DADKK
+92 DADKR

-117 THDDKPWPMH
+117 THDEKPWPMH
-127 VVADVVDNESPVF
+127 IVADVVDNESPVF

-150 IVCSTGGKFG
+150 IVCSTAGRFG

-168 PTEKWPFVAVTD
+168 PTEKWPFVAVTGA
-180 DMKVAKFTHGLGV
+180 MGVAKFTHGLGV

-208 RWWENNGTDK
+208 RWWENPIQNEGPGSRNFF
-218 WTQHNFAAGVGGGA
+218 QHNFGISVGGGA
-232 QMFAYDFDANGTN
+232 QMFAYDFDGNGEN
-245 DVFTSLAAHRYG
+245 DIFTSLAAHRYG
-257 VAVFLQTKNKE
+257 VAVFLQNKSA
-268 PGTANWTRV
+268 PSKPTWTRV

-292 FSQPHAAFLADIDGD
+292 FSQPHAAHLADIDGD
-307 GVKDIVTGKRYWAH
+307 GVQDIVTGKRYWAH

-407 ALLPQSQYAHGTDVK
+407 ALKPQAEYAKGQ
-422 AERLRPAG
+422 
-430 SLSRPAKERPK
+430 S
-441 TDESSPASAPQGTAS
+441 TA
-456 GGTPDAARETRALQ
+456 DALKS
-470 HPLDLM
+470 M

-544 VFCEGL
+544 IFCEGL

-572 FIPDKDRNDQP
+572 FIPDKDHDDKP
-583 DSSDP
+583 DP
-588 TDQRPKV
+588 TVQDEKTFIQV
-595 PGLNFTAYALLDGW
+595 PGVNFQAHILLDGW

-645 TPDEKRE
+645 TPDDQRE

-704 GGRYQRQAG
+704 GGRYHRQAG

-865 ITYGEER
+865 ISYDGWK
-872 PRLAGSLTRPA
+872 PWKGDLA
-883 EDRPTT
+883 
-889 GESSPASAPR
+889 
-899 GTASGGTPDAARE
+899 
-912 TRALQFPA
+912 
-920 APFDLSKESDEALAK
+920 KESDERLMTI
-935 LAVQTENEWF
+935 AVHSSNQWEV
-945 SRMARR
+945 RMARF
-951 VLMEKGFFDSLDE
+951 LMTQRMDEREDATLIHLPAEKAFHERLSQSDLTDSSKVAE
-964 DKAVKSLADEAYRG
+964 DLRYLWLRG
-978 TQTTKRLKAM
+978 GSDIPKPNHGHER
-988 WALHSLAF
+988 
-996 NVDNMISE
+996 
-1004 EDEQVR
+1004 VR
-1010 AWAIRSFP
+1010 AAIFRQLGSQGVRDLSLQGLKDAQLDRFAQEERSP
-1018 DNKASSTYLKGAEK
+1018 I
-1032 DRALEAT
+1032 
-1039 DSRPMRLPTKKSV
+1039 
-1052 GQYYPGYANLLD
+1052 
-1064 KATSPVVRRE
+1064 VRRE
-1074 YASLIQAIPLQFRK
+1074 LASYLLTVPFTQRALV
-1088 DLATALL
+1088 AAVLL

-1138 GFIYRRLSADD
+1138 GFIYRRLSSDD
-1149 AGRAALLRA
+1149 AGRTSLLKLAAETPDGVLKLDLLNALVQAARNGHPITKPDGWSELRQKVASA
-1158 LAGLTAATSMSSEP
+1158 LAEPHPDAAKAAATLLELEASMGIE
-1172 RGTSSALSGGSSAGS
+1172 TALA
-1187 GTSSASSGRSSAVSG
+1187 TYRDLLASASA
-1202 TSSAVPGTSSAS
+1202 
-1214 SGRSSALSRTSSA
+1214 RTSE
-1227 PSRTPSAAQGTAA
+1227 R
-1240 ENAEMAHFTPEERE
+1240 ENALNVLLQAKDTS
-1254 TILAAVVGAARG
+1254 TA
-1266 AGKLKAPS
+1266 K
-1274 DWPAIAEGLRAG
+1274 
-1286 ATPLTLTLVQ
+1286 TLLQ
-1296 ELAALFGDT
+1296 
-1305 TALGEFRAT
+1305 
-1314 LADAKR
+1314 
-1320 AAGERQAALSLLI
+1320 LI
-1333 QAGDAG
+1333 QNDAP
-1339 TAKVLQGMLADTT
+1339 AS
-1352 TPGGLRRQAL
+1352 LRRKAI
-1362 QALASLKDAETPQIL
+1362 QALASLKDAETPKIL
-1377 GALLPKLPANEL
+1377 GAALPKLSANEL
-1389 PDAINTLAST
+1389 PDAVNTLAST

-1410 EAKTVPSTA
+1410 EAKNVPATA

-1434 EIAALIKSAWGDVN
+1434 EINALIKSAWGDVN
-1448 APKADM
+1448 APKADL
-1454 AERVKKYRDLLTPA
+1454 AERTKKYRDLLTPA
-1468 ALAKGDAAKGKTM
+1468 KLAKGDLAKGKMLYT
-1481 FMATCGA
+1481 ATCGQ

-1505 SNRADLG
+1505 SNRADLN

-1559 GGVEFTLPVADIA
+1559 GGVEFTLSQADIA

-1582 PEGLFDALPP
+1582 PEGLFDALQP

-1602 QSGGSGTAGK
+1602 QSGNVERTSKFVPPGK
-1612 VAAKGVEGAL
+1612 TNLEVHSTPGAL
-1622 EGETLKIL
+1622 EGESLKVL
-1630 ETTGGKARVQGM
+1630 EITGGKTGKQGM
-1642 GGFGNR
+1642 GGFGGD
-1648 WSGGAQLWWTHG
+1648 WSGAAQLWWTG
-1660 QPDQKLTLAIPV
+1660 GKPDQKLTLALPV
-1672 KEAGKYALK
+1672 KEAGKYTLYGA
-1681 AVLTMARDYGVMSIT
+1681 LTMARDYGVVSIT

-1701 VASTFDGYHADK
+1701 VTSSFDGYHSPK
-1713 VILTDELDWGT
+1713 VIQTGEKDWGT
-1724 HELTVGDHQLT
+1724 HELTAGEHQLT
-1735 FTLAPPNPAA
+1735 FTLAPPNPDAV
-1745 APGNMV
+1745 PSNMV

-1756 RLERK
+1756 RLEKN

>member
-1 MKTISVLLCAF
+1 MKMLALALLAA
-12 SVVNLCAET
+12 SGLQAAT

-45 GDGKPD
+45 GDGRPD

-61 PAFEK
+61 PTFEK
-66 KHAYYEPKIFSI
+66 RHAYYEPKIFSI

-92 DADKK
+92 NADQR

-117 THDDKPWPMH
+117 TQDDKPWPMH
-127 VVADVVDNESPVF
+127 IVADVVDNESPVF

-150 IVCSTGGKFG
+150 IVCSTGGRFG
-160 WFAPNWAK
+160 WFAPNWEK
-168 PTEKWPFVAVTD
+168 PTEKWSFVYATD
-180 DMKVAKFTHGLGV
+180 DMRVAKFTHGLGV
-193 GDVNGDGKLDLLEAR
+193 GDVNGDGRMDLLEAR
-208 RWWENNGTDK
+208 RWWENTGIFT
-218 WTQHNFAAGVGGGA
+218 TSGVTRAGFIQHNFAAGVGGGA
-232 QMFAYDFDANGTN
+232 QMFAYDFDGNGTN
-245 DVFTSLAAHRYG
+245 DVFTALAAHRYG
-257 VAVFLQTKNKE
+257 VAVFLQSVKSAPSADQATWK
-268 PGTANWTRV
+268 RV

-292 FSQPHAAFLADIDGD
+292 FSQPHAAHLADIDGD

-351 HLIDSNTGVGVD
+351 HLVDAESGVGVD
-363 VQVGDVNGDKLPD
+363 VQVGDVNGDQLPD
-376 IVVGNKAGVFILT
+376 IVVGNKAGVYILT
-389 QERKDTTADLTP
+389 QQRRETTADLTP

-407 ALLPQSQYAHGTDVK
+407 ALKPQAKYAKGQ
-422 AERLRPAG
+422 PAQDA
-430 SLSRPAKERPK
+430 LK
-441 TDESSPASAPQGTAS
+441 T
-456 GGTPDAARETRALQ
+456 L
-470 HPLDLM
+470 
-476 QLPGGFKAEL
+476 QLPTGFKAEL

-531 EDQDGDGTFETKK
+531 EDKDGDGTFETKK
-544 VFCEGL
+544 IFCEGL

-572 FIPDKDRNDQP
+572 FIPDLDHDDRADALNGTHASHVTYKTYASYSQ
-583 DSSDP
+583 
-588 TDQRPKV
+588 V
-595 PGLNFTAYALLDGW
+595 PGVNFTAHALLDGW

-639 RVGKPG
+639 KVGKPG

-652 PINAGVWRYHPVR
+652 PINAGIWRYHPVR

-704 GGRYQRQAG
+704 GGRYHRQAG
-713 QHFNAH
+713 QHFNAY
-719 TYEDIK
+719 TY
-725 TIADHAHYAGNPRP
+725 ADHAHYAGNPRP

-853 EHWDRSNGRLYR
+853 EHWDRSNGRIYR
-865 ITYGEER
+865 ITYGS
-872 PRLAGSLTRPA
+872 AGTPA
-883 EDRPTT
+883 RT
-889 GESSPASAPR
+889 
-899 GTASGGTPDAARE
+899 SGGGGEAAKNDADKSV
-912 TRALQFPA
+912 RAPFPA
-920 APFDLSKESDEALAK
+920 APFDLAKESDEDLVK

-945 SRMARR
+945 SRTARR
-951 VLMEKGFFDSLDE
+951 VLMEKMGGR
-964 DKAVKSLADEAYRG
+964 KTKLAP
-978 TQTTKRLKAM
+978 
-988 WALHSLAF
+988 
-996 NVDNMISE
+996 
-1004 EDEQVR
+1004 QVTAPSTPGPR
-1010 AWAIRSFP
+1010 EMMRILWLSSAQVG
-1018 DNKASSTYLKGAEK
+1018 STYLQASSFVAEQNERVAAQLVRLAASNP
-1032 DRALEAT
+1032 DFADTNLRVLSEAAQ
-1039 DSRPMRLPTKKSV
+1039 K
-1052 GQYYPGYANLLD
+1052 Q
-1064 KATSPVVRRE
+1064 TSPIVRRE
-1074 YASLIQAIPLQFRK
+1074 LASAIQRLPIDQRK
-1088 DLATALL
+1088 DLAAALL

-1121 PAVGMQLA
+1121 AAAGLQLA
-1129 KVSKMPKVT
+1129 AVSKMPKVT
-1138 GFIYRRLSADD
+1138 EFIYRRLSADN
-1149 AGRAALLRA
+1149 AGRGAVLGALVKEPDPAKREATLGMI
-1158 LAGLTAATSMSSEP
+1158 LAAT
-1172 RGTSSALSGGSSAGS
+1172 RAGGGLKMPENWKEIA
-1187 GTSSASSGRSSAVSG
+1187 TK
-1202 TSSAVPGTSSAS
+1202 
-1214 SGRSSALSRTSSA
+1214 L
-1227 PSRTPSAAQGTAA
+1227 A
-1240 ENAEMAHFTPEERE
+1240 ENATPATNNHLRE
-1254 TILAAVVGAARG
+1254 L
-1266 AGKLKAPS
+1266 S
-1274 DWPAIAEGLRAG
+1274 
-1286 ATPLTLTLVQ
+1286 
-1296 ELAALFGDT
+1296 ALFGD
-1305 TALGEFRAT
+1305 
-1314 LADAKR
+1314 ADALKHFR
-1320 AAGERQAALSLLI
+1320 DQLVLTNAGTAEREDALRVLI
-1333 QAGDAG
+1333 QAGD
-1339 TAKVLQGMLADTT
+1339 TDSAKALLQIVSGDA
-1352 TPGGLRRQAL
+1352 PSSLRRKAI
-1362 QALASLKDAETPQIL
+1362 QALASLKDAETPRVL
-1377 GALLPKLPANEL
+1377 GVALPKLSANEL
-1389 PDAINTLAST
+1389 PDAVNTLAST
-1399 KEGAKALLKAV
+1399 REGSKALLKAV
-1410 EAKTVPSTA
+1410 EAKTVPATA
-1419 LSPFLVRQLTAFDDA
+1419 LSPFLVRQLSAFDDA
-1434 EIAALIKSAWGDVN
+1434 EINALIKSAWGDVN
-1448 APKADM
+1448 APKADLG
-1454 AERVKKYRDLLTPA
+1454 ERTKKYKALLTPA
-1468 ALAKGDAAKGKTM
+1468 ALAKGDLAKGKM
-1481 FMATCGA
+1481 LFMATCGA

-1505 SNRADLG
+1505 SNRADLN

-1545 IKEENAAAVKIAMM
+1545 IKEESPAAVKIAMM
-1559 GGVEFTLPVADIA
+1559 GGVEFTLPQADIA
-1572 KREVSKLSTM
+1572 RREVSKLSTM
-1582 PEGLFDALPP
+1582 PEGLFDALQP
-1592 EMVVDLVKYL
+1592 EMVIDLVKYL
-1602 QSGGSGTAGK
+1602 QSGGSGGG
-1612 VAAKGVEGAL
+1612 AKGPAKTVEGAL
-1622 EGETLKIL
+1622 EGETMKVL
-1630 ETTGGKARVQGM
+1630 EITGGKTGKQGM
-1642 GGFGNR
+1642 GGFGSE
-1648 WSGGAQLWWTHG
+1648 WSGGAQLWWTG
-1660 QPDQKLTLAIPV
+1660 GKPDQKLTLAIPV
-1672 KEAGKYALK
+1672 KAAGRYTLYGA
-1681 AVLTMARDYGVMSIT
+1681 LTMARDYGVVSIA

-1701 VASTFDGYHADK
+1701 VASSFDGFNTPK
-1713 VILTDELDWGT
+1713 VIHTGEKEWGT
-1724 HELTVGDHQLT
+1724 HELSAGEHRLT
-1735 FTLAPPNPAA
+1735 FTLASPNPDAV
-1745 APGNMV
+1745 PSNMV

-1756 RLERK
+1756 RLEKR

>member
-1 MKTISVLLCAF
+1 MKSILFVLLAA
-12 SVVNLCAET
+12 SSLHAAT

-92 DADKK
+92 DADKR

-127 VVADVVDNESPVF
+127 IVADVVDNESPVF

-208 RWWENNGTDK
+208 RWWENTGSMVKEDQGGQDGGK

-232 QMFAYDFDANGTN
+232 QMFAYDFDGNGTQ
-245 DVFTSLAAHRYG
+245 DVFTALAAHRYG
-257 VAVFLQTKNKE
+257 VAVFLQSAKSAQSADQPTWK
-268 PGTANWTRV
+268 RV

-351 HLIDSNTGVGVD
+351 HLVDAESGVGVD

-389 QERKDTTADLTP
+389 QERNDTTADLTP

-407 ALLPQSQYAHGTDVK
+407 ALKPQAEYAKGTRVSG
-422 AERLRPAG
+422 ERLRPAG
-430 SLSRPAKERPK
+430 SLSRPAEDRLKAGANTPAGESGRP
-441 TDESSPASAPQGTAS
+441 AS
-456 GGTPDAARETRALQ
+456 GGTPDAARGTRALP
-470 HPLDLM
+470 HALDLM

-492 LVQPMAFTFDERGRI
+492 LVQPIAFTFDERGRI
-507 WVVEGNSYPQ
+507 WVVEGNSYPK
-517 PREVGKGQ
+517 PREVGAGQ

-572 FIPDKDRNDQP
+572 FIPKGDDDKPLPLGSNRAIP
-583 DSSDP
+583 GPSGSDGAKNGP
-588 TDQRPKV
+588 VTQV

-609 GTQDTHETL
+609 GSQDTHETL

-645 TPDEKRE
+645 TPDDQRE

-680 LDYDQHGEWF
+680 LDYDQHGEFF

-719 TYEDIK
+719 TYDDIK

-739 DVTFDKTTG
+739 DVSFDKTTG

-763 AHCGLAIY
+763 AHCGLTIY

-791 HRLVANYTDPHAS
+791 HRLVANYTDVHGS

-853 EHWDRSNGRLYR
+853 EHWDRSNGRIYR
-865 ITYGEER
+865 ISYDGWK
-872 PRLAGSLTRPA
+872 PWKGDLA
-883 EDRPTT
+883 
-889 GESSPASAPR
+889 
-899 GTASGGTPDAARE
+899 
-912 TRALQFPA
+912 
-920 APFDLSKESDEALAK
+920 KESDEALAK
-935 LAVQTENEWF
+935 LAVQTENEWE

-951 VLMEKGFFDSLDE
+951 VLMEKSNAGTE
-964 DKAVKSLADEAYRG
+964 PQLA
-978 TQTTKRLKAM
+978 
-988 WALHSLAF
+988 
-996 NVDNMISE
+996 I
-1004 EDEQVR
+1004 
-1010 AWAIRSFP
+1010 
-1018 DNKASSTYLKGAEK
+1018 
-1032 DRALEAT
+1032 
-1039 DSRPMRLPTKKSV
+1039 
-1052 GQYYPGYANLLD
+1052 
-1064 KATSPVVRRE
+1064 ATSIAGREFTILETIRLLWLSTAVAPPQHLGPQVFESSQDERLIGQIIRHAASGGDFADTDMGVLSSAAQKHQSPIVRRE
-1074 YASLIQAIPLQFRK
+1074 LASALQRLPQAQRK

-1138 GFIYRRLSADD
+1138 GFIYRRLSSDD
-1149 AGRAALLRA
+1149 AGRTSLLKLAAETPDAVLKLDLLNALVQAARNGHPITKPANWPQMRERLVGVKASADAGNAERSAKASTPTSDATTLLELEASMGIETA
-1158 LAGLTAATSMSSEP
+1158 LATYRDLLA
-1172 RGTSSALSGGSSAGS
+1172 
-1187 GTSSASSGRSSAVSG
+1187 SASA
-1202 TSSAVPGTSSAS
+1202 
-1214 SGRSSALSRTSSA
+1214 RTSE
-1227 PSRTPSAAQGTAA
+1227 R
-1240 ENAEMAHFTPEERE
+1240 ENALNVLLQAKDAST
-1254 TILAAVVGAARG
+1254 A
-1266 AGKLKAPS
+1266 K
-1274 DWPAIAEGLRAG
+1274 
-1286 ATPLTLTLVQ
+1286 TLLQ
-1296 ELAALFGDT
+1296 
-1305 TALGEFRAT
+1305 
-1314 LADAKR
+1314 
-1320 AAGERQAALSLLI
+1320 LI
-1333 QAGDAG
+1333 QNDAP
-1339 TAKVLQGMLADTT
+1339 AS
-1352 TPGGLRRQAL
+1352 LRRKAI
-1362 QALASLKDAETPQIL
+1362 QALASLKDAETPKIL
-1377 GALLPKLPANEL
+1377 GAALPKLSANEL
-1389 PDAINTLAST
+1389 PDAVNTLAST

-1410 EAKTVPSTA
+1410 EAKTVPATA

-1434 EIAALIKSAWGDVN
+1434 EINALIKSAWGDVN
-1448 APKADM
+1448 APKADL
-1454 AERVKKYRDLLTPA
+1454 AERTKKYRDLLTPA
-1468 ALAKGDAAKGKTM
+1468 KLAK
-1481 FMATCGA
+1481 AT
-1488 CHKLF
+1488 
-1493 GEGQN
+1493 
-1498 VGPDITG
+1498 
-1505 SNRADLG
+1505 SRRA
-1512 YLLENVLD
+1512 
-1520 PNAVIGKAYQLNLF
+1520 
-1534 TMKDGRVMSGV
+1534 RC
-1545 IKEENAAAVKIAMM
+1545 
-1559 GGVEFTLPVADIA
+1559 
-1572 KREVSKLSTM
+1572 STR
-1582 PEGLFDALPP
+1582 P
-1592 EMVVDLVKYL
+1592 
-1602 QSGGSGTAGK
+1602 
-1612 VAAKGVEGAL
+1612 
-1622 EGETLKIL
+1622 
-1630 ETTGGKARVQGM
+1630 
-1642 GGFGNR
+1642 
-1648 WSGGAQLWWTHG
+1648 
-1660 QPDQKLTLAIPV
+1660 
-1672 KEAGKYALK
+1672 
-1681 AVLTMARDYGVMSIT
+1681 
-1696 LDGKP
+1696 
-1701 VASTFDGYHADK
+1701 
-1713 VILTDELDWGT
+1713 
-1724 HELTVGDHQLT
+1724 
-1735 FTLAPPNPAA
+1735 PAA
-1745 APGNMV
+1745 NATNSSAKAKTSAPTSPAAIAPI
-1751 GLDYV
+1751 
-1756 RLERK
+1756 

>member
-1 MKTISVLLCAF
+1 MKTLSVLLCAL
-12 SVVNLCAET
+12 SVVNLFAET

-92 DADKK
+92 NADQK

-117 THDDKPWPMH
+117 VHDDKPWPMH
-127 VVADVVDNESPVF
+127 IVADVVDNESPVF

-145 DGKPE
+145 DDKPE

-160 WFAPNWAK
+160 YFAPNWDK
-168 PTEKWPFVAVTD
+168 PTEKWPFIAVTD

-208 RWWENNGTDK
+208 RWWEAPSAISNSKSEISNPTQ
-218 WTQHNFAAGVGGGA
+218 WQQHNFAAGVGGGA
-232 QMFAYDFDANGTN
+232 QMFAYDFDGNGLN

-257 VAVFLQTKNKE
+257 VAVFLQNK
-268 PGTANWTRV
+268 PAPDKPTWNRV

-292 FSQPHAAFLADIDGD
+292 FSQPHAAYLADIDGD
-307 GVKDIVTGKRYWAH
+307 GIKDIVTGKRYWAH
-321 NGHDPDERGHRVIY
+321 NGHDPDERGARVIY

-351 HLIDSNTGVGVD
+351 HLVDAESGVGVD

-407 ALLPQSQYAHGTDVK
+407 ALKPQAEYAKGQ
-422 AERLRPAG
+422 
-430 SLSRPAKERPK
+430 
-441 TDESSPASAPQGTAS
+441 SPA
-456 GGTPDAARETRALQ
+456 DALKS
-470 HPLDLM
+470 M

-507 WVVEGNSYPQ
+507 WVVEGNSYPK
-517 PREVGKGQ
+517 PREVGAGQ

-531 EDQDGDGTFETKK
+531 EDKDGDGIFETKK
-544 VFCEGL
+544 IFCEGL

-572 FIPDKDRNDQP
+572 FIPDKDHDDRP
-583 DSSDP
+583 DP
-588 TDQRPKV
+588 TVQDEKTFTQV
-595 PGLNFTAYALLDGW
+595 PGVSFQAHILLDGW
-609 GTQDTHETL
+609 GNQDTHETL

-639 RVGKPG
+639 KVGKPG
-645 TPDEKRE
+645 TPDDKRQS
-652 PINAGVWRYHPVR
+652 INAGIWRYHPVR

-739 DVTFDKTTG
+739 DVSFDKTTG

-791 HRLVANYTDPHAS
+791 HRLVTNYTDPHAS
-804 TYIGKH
+804 SYIGKH
-810 AADFLRANDMHF
+810 AADFLRSNDMRF

-845 CHRGSGAV
+845 CHRGSNAV
-853 EHWDRSNGRLYR
+853 ENWDRSNGRIYR
-865 ITYGEER
+865 ISYDGWK
-872 PRLAGSLTRPA
+872 PWKGDLA
-883 EDRPTT
+883 
-889 GESSPASAPR
+889 
-899 GTASGGTPDAARE
+899 
-912 TRALQFPA
+912 
-920 APFDLSKESDEALAK
+920 KESDESLAK
-935 LAVQTENEWF
+935 LAVQTENEWE

-951 VLMEKGFFDSLDE
+951 VLMEKATSNKLESSHQEGTSSEVGVVAEAVIRKLMSGKLSSSAKLRASLTLFLISGGKSGIDGF
-964 DKAVKSLADEAYRG
+964 A
-978 TQTTKRLKAM
+978 
-988 WALHSLAF
+988 
-996 NVDNMISE
+996 
-1004 EDEQVR
+1004 EDEFLR
-1010 AWAIRSFP
+1010 AWWWRTWLDGSNPASKFKADQMFALRLRWEPEDIERIA
-1018 DNKASSTYLKGAEK
+1018 NKES
-1032 DRALEAT
+1032 
-1039 DSRPMRLPTKKSV
+1039 
-1052 GQYYPGYANLLD
+1052 
-1064 KATSPVVRRE
+1064 SPVVRRE
-1074 YASLIQAIPLQFRK
+1074 MASWLQRFPLEDGFQNAVTYMTA
-1088 DLATALL
+1088 LATALL

-1129 KVSKMPKVT
+1129 KVSKLEKVT
-1138 GFIYRRLSADD
+1138 GFIYRRLSSDD
-1149 AGRAALLRA
+1149 AGRAAM
-1158 LAGLTAATSMSSEP
+1158 LAELAKEPDAAKREAVLSMIVTAARTGGKLTMPPNWPEIAAKL
-1172 RGTSSALSGGSSAGS
+1172 RGTVVPPSGGSGNTQKPAKAG
-1187 GTSSASSGRSSAVSG
+1187 TTEQFV
-1202 TSSAVPGTSSAS
+1202 TE
-1214 SGRSSALSRTSSA
+1214 LS
-1227 PSRTPSAAQGTAA
+1227 
-1240 ENAEMAHFTPEERE
+1240 
-1254 TILAAVVGAARG
+1254 
-1266 AGKLKAPS
+1266 
-1274 DWPAIAEGLRAG
+1274 
-1286 ATPLTLTLVQ
+1286 
-1296 ELAALFGDT
+1296 ALFGDV
-1305 TALGEFRAT
+1305 
-1314 LADAKR
+1314 D
-1320 AAGERQAALSLLI
+1320 
-1333 QAGDAG
+1333 
-1339 TAKVLQGMLADTT
+1339 
-1352 TPGGLRRQAL
+1352 AL
-1362 QALASLKDAETPQIL
+1362 QAFRSQLSAPTLDTPAREKALSILLQAQDSSTAKLLQQIVSTKDAPSSLRRKAIQSLASLKDAETPNIL
-1377 GALLPKLPANEL
+1377 GAALPKLSANEL
-1389 PDAINTLAST
+1389 PDAVNTLAST
-1399 KEGAKALLKAV
+1399 KEGSKALLKAV
-1410 EAKTVPSTA
+1410 QAKTVPATA

-1434 EIAALIKSAWGDVN
+1434 EINALIKSAWGDVN
-1448 APKADM
+1448 APKADLG
-1454 AERVKKYRDLLTPA
+1454 ERTKKYRDLLTRD
-1468 ALAKGDAAKGKTM
+1468 ALAKGDLAKGKM
-1481 FMATCGA
+1481 LYMATCGQ

-1505 SNRADLG
+1505 SNRADLN

-1534 TMKDGRVMSGV
+1534 TMKDNRVMSGV

-1582 PEGLFDALPP
+1582 PEGLFDALQP

-1602 QSGGSGTAGK
+1602 QSAAVSHSGGSGKPAQVGT
-1612 VAAKGVEGAL
+1612 VIPGAL
-1622 EGETLKIL
+1622 EGETLKIIAK
-1630 ETTGGKARVQGM
+1630 TGGNTRIQGM

-1648 WSGGAQLWWTHG
+1648 WSGGSQLWWVG
-1660 QPDQKLTLAIPV
+1660 GKPDQKLSLALPV
-1672 KEAGKYALK
+1672 KEAGKYQLHG
-1681 AVLTMARDYGVMSIT
+1681 VLTMARDYGVMSIT

-1701 VASTFDGYHADK
+1701 VASTFDGYNADK
-1713 VILTDELDWGT
+1713 VIITDELDWGT
-1724 HELTVGDHQLT
+1724 HELTAGDHQLT
-1735 FTLAPPNPAA
+1735 FTLAAPNPAA
-1745 APGNMV
+1745 VPSNMV

-1756 RLERK
+1756 RLEKK